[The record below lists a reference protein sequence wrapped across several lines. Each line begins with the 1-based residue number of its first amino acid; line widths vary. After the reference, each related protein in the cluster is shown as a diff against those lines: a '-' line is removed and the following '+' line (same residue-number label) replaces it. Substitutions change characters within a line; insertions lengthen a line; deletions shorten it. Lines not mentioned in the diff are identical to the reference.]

1 MSGSQNVNELEIL
14 VKGNYLIFN
23 VVIFK
28 LECPSQEFGMF
39 YKDSCLFVYVHV
51 MSMFVFSIKACRGIV
66 YFEKLILF
74 HK

>member
-66 YFEKLILF
+66 LL
-74 HK
+74 